1 MYGNGNVFNLFFGC
15 FYVNNSYFK
24 YYNFG
29 SMGLCICFVSW
40 YFNLVVI
47 MEIWEFVEDYV
58 NMLIINIVYLII
70 FVMILFL

>member
-15 FYVNNSYFK
+15 FYVNNSYLK

-47 MEIWEFVEDYV
+47 MEIWEFV
-58 NMLIINIVYLII
+58 
-70 FVMILFL
+70 